1 MELRVGDVVTLNTDM
16 LGCTPGTRGVVY
28 ETYPDFDIPGKTG
41 ASIIFENGEYDGFS
55 IRDQDLFLNE
65 ESVRYIPF
73 YLRDYKFTNVMK
85 LSQDFRDDLW
95 GEIFN

>member
-1 MELRVGDVVTLNTDM
+1 MELKIGDVVTTSVDI
-16 LGCTPGTRGVVY
+16 LGCKPGTRGVVY

-55 IRDQDLFLNE
+55 VHDQGMFLNE
-65 ESVRYIPF
+65 ELVQYIPF
-73 YLRDYKFTNVMK
+73 YIKDYKFTNVMK
-85 LSQDFRDDLW
+85 LSQDYRNGFW